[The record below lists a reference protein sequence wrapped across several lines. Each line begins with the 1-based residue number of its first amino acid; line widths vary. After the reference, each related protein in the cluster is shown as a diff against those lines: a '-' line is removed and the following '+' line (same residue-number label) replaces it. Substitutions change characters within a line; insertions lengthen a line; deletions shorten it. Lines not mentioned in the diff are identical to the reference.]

1 MKIARLKA
9 GDIPEVLLTAE
20 ECKLCIWSG
29 EAYRSEL
36 ARDDSIML
44 KASDPHG
51 EFAGFAVGRVF
62 DLGGD
67 KKSVELTNIGV
78 RQAYRNQG
86 FGSLLLSSFLN
97 HCRAVGVDSV
107 ILEVRESNASAI
119 RFYEHFGFVPTGR
132 RKGFYSDPREDGLTM
147 RLSLLRYEIHT

>member
-1 MKIARLKA
+1 MRIARLKA
-9 GDIPEVLLTAE
+9 ADIPDVLSTAE
-20 ECKLCIWSG
+20 ECRLCIWSA
-29 EAYRSEL
+29 EAYRSEI

-44 KASDPHG
+44 RASDLNG

-78 RQAYRNQG
+78 RQAFRNQG
-86 FGSLLLSSFLN
+86 FGSLLLRSFLN
-97 HCRAVGVDSV
+97 HCRGVGVDSV
-107 ILEVRESNASAI
+107 VLEVRESNANAI
-119 RFYEHFGFVPTGR
+119 RFYERLGFVLTGR

-147 RLSLLRYEIHT
+147 RLALSPHEIHT